1 MDLLRIT
8 RSPNNLLFALF
19 ISIIAHFALL
29 YILGFLPF
37 SHESLQVESI
47 LVDFTLMDGEQ
58 GSGVRGQG
66 SGGERRS
73 GEAAKRRSGE
83 GKEES
88 KEKKSNSR
96 NTANEGN
103 ENNNPDNRASS
114 MHYAAGN
121 VTEAKEKS
129 NPIMT
134 DIISLNPAPGQRG
147 RGGEADGSLQKGGG
161 AGSGGAGYGGGGGT
175 DKGSGS
181 SGGEEGNRPHDYGYV
196 REIVMKHLK
205 YPEKARR
212 MGLEGRVIMSFII
225 TEAGLARDIKVVESS
240 GFQMLDDAASD
251 AISRVNL
258 SRSNPHRL
266 IVHLPVEFR
275 LR

>member
-8 RSPNNLLFALF
+8 RNPNNLLFALF

-29 YILGFLPF
+29 YVLGFLPF
-37 SHESLQVESI
+37 SHKSLQEESI
-47 LVDFTLMDGEQ
+47 LVDFTLMDGKE
-58 GSGVRGQG
+58 GAGGRGQG
-66 SGGERRS
+66 SEDRRQKS
-73 GEAAKRRSGE
+73 EDRGKRGSGE
-83 GKEES
+83 GKEGK
-88 KEKKSNSR
+88 KEQGSGSRGEDIRQSSDPAMNKSIETNSVI
-96 NTANEGN
+96 G
-103 ENNNPDNRASS
+103 
-114 MHYAAGN
+114 
-121 VTEAKEKS
+121 VTQGKVQAPS
-129 NPIMT
+129 I
-134 DIISLNPAPGQRG
+134 DLVSLNPVAGQRG

-161 AGSGGAGYGGGGGT
+161 AGSGGAGHGGGGGT

-181 SGGEEGNRPHDYGYV
+181 SGGGGGNRLHDYGYV

-212 MGLEGRVIMSFII
+212 MGLEGS
-225 TEAGLARDIKVVESS
+225 IKVVESS

>member
-1 MDLLRIT
+1 MEKRGKGARDRGQGSGN
-8 RSPNNLLFALF
+8 R
-19 ISIIAHFALL
+19 
-29 YILGFLPF
+29 G
-37 SHESLQVESI
+37 
-47 LVDFTLMDGEQ
+47 Q
-58 GSGVRGQG
+58 GSGVREQ
-66 SGGERRS
+66 R
-73 GEAAKRRSGE
+73 A
-83 GKEES
+83 
-88 KEKKSNSR
+88 EKKGNFK

-103 ENNNPDNRASS
+103 ENNNPDNRAVS

-129 NPIMT
+129 NPIVT
-134 DIISLNPAPGQRG
+134 DIISLNHVAGQRG
-147 RGGEADGSLQKGGG
+147 HGGEADSNSQKGGET
-161 AGSGGAGYGGGGGT
+161 GSGGTGHGRGGGT
-175 DKGSGS
+175 GKISGS
-181 SGGEEGNRPHDYGYV
+181 SGGEGGNGQHDYGYV

-225 TEAGLARDIKVVESS
+225 TESGLARDIKVVESS

-258 SRSNPHRL
+258 SRSDPHRL